1 MLVKRGVGTENLDIS
16 REIPRFGAVL
26 FQLARFCDLRKE
38 ELYPKQVNIR
48 EILYVEREIEIMAVT
63 CRHIRTRILEK
74 RFLVGLGVIY
84 QYIIHIFIYIY
95 IYSISMI
102 LSEPFSTMW
111 LMQNYA

>member
-48 EILYVEREIEIMAVT
+48 EILYVERE
-63 CRHIRTRILEK
+63 R
-74 RFLVGLGVIY
+74 
-84 QYIIHIFIYIY
+84 
-95 IYSISMI
+95 
-102 LSEPFSTMW
+102 
-111 LMQNYA
+111 